1 MAMAPPTTGQEHSAD
16 QLLAAKSFWRIH
28 LTQAQRT
35 AVVAGQMK
43 HPLEQRVRNVQL
55 LGLALQRGLYAPLE
69 RTHAVET
76 LALGGHL
83 VDLAD
88 SDTERD
94 HSEVEDPA
102 SDVES
107 TIEAPMTP
115 SAASQTPQPR
125 RRSRSSTP
133 TTRLIAGA
141 GATCPKPTS
150 KPGRSWP
157 TAKPSRKPDLQC
169 ARPTMKVAVERP
181 LARAKALPRTAKAKT
196 AAMAKPTAVLAK
208 PSLKAGFVA
217 RRRR

>member
-1 MAMAPPTTGQEHSAD
+1 MATALQTTGLEHSAD
-16 QLLAAKSFWRIH
+16 QLQAAKSFWRLH

-43 HPLEQRVRNVQL
+43 LSLEQRVRNVQL

-94 HSEVEDPA
+94 HMEVEADAA

-107 TIEAPMTP
+107 TCAAPMTP
-115 SAASQTPQPR
+115 SAASQTLQPR
-125 RRSRSSTP
+125 LRSRSSTP
-133 TTRLIAGA
+133 VARQNAVAGA
-141 GATCPKPTS
+141 EPLKPTS
-150 KPGRSWP
+150 KPGMSWPP
-157 TAKPSRKPDLQC
+157 TAKPSKKPAPQP
-169 ARPTMKVAVERP
+169 ARPTMKVAAE
-181 LARAKALPRTAKAKT
+181 
-196 AAMAKPTAVLAK
+196 KP
-208 PSLKAGFVA
+208 
-217 RRRR
+217 